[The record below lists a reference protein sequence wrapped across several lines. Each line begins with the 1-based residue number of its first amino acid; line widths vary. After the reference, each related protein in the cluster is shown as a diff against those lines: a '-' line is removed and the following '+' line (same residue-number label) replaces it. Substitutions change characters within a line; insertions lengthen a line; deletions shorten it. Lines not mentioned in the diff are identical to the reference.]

1 MTKSKSLAR
10 IQSDP
15 VTIFP
20 KIPNVKRLPEFYQFA
35 LWLATPSDK
44 REYKTQKDFATAI
57 RVDED
62 TLTSWKAR
70 PELWAMTQSAIRGWM
85 REMTAD
91 VISSLA
97 NKAVGEGKAPEVALF
112 LRIAGFMDV
121 KKQK

>member
-10 IQSDP
+10 IQQDP

-20 KIPNVKRLPEFYQFA
+20 KIPNVKRLPEFFQFA
-35 LWLATPSDK
+35 QWLATPSDK
-44 REYKTQKDFATAI
+44 REYKTQKDFAASI
-57 RVDED
+57 RIDED

-91 VISSLA
+91 VIGSLA
-97 NKAVGEGKAPEVALF
+97 DRAAGEGKAPEVALF
-112 LRIAGFMDV
+112 LRIAGFMDI